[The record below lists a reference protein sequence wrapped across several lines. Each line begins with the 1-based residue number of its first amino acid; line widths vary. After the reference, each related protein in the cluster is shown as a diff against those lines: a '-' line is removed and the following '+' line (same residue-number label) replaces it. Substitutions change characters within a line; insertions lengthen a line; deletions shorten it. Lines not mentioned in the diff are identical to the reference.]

1 LSVLLNTTT
10 SANFLVI
17 ALVVFVVDIFLIL
30 ILIFLDPPSAPG
42 IPNVT
47 EVGEDFVNL
56 SWDKPES
63 DGGSRVQGYW
73 IDKREV
79 VSEAWQ
85 RVNLSICFA
94 TQINISNL
102 IEGRQYEF
110 RVFAQ
115 NEAGL
120 SPPSSASTSVKIKDP
135 LSMYFVL

>member
-1 LSVLLNTTT
+1 
-10 SANFLVI
+10 
-17 ALVVFVVDIFLIL
+17 VFVVADIFGTC
-30 ILIFLDPPSAPG
+30 FYCLDPPSAPG

-47 EVGEDFVNL
+47 EVGGDFVNL

-63 DGGSRVQGYW
+63 DGGARVQGYW

-79 VSEAWQ
+79 GSEAWQ

-94 TQINISNL
+94 TQINVSNL